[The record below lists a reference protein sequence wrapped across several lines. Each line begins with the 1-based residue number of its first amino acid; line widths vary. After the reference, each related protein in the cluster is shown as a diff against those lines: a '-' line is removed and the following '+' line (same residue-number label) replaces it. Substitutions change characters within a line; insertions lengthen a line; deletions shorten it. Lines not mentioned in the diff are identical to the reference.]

1 LRVKQFV
8 IAVKIFAFLSL
19 LFVPSILLVLGLGYL
34 LGETRNG
41 FFGVIGITVFMIN
54 LIYVFTGAR
63 RARLWRK
70 LNAIAGT
77 RLRG

>member
-1 LRVKQFV
+1 MKQIV

-34 LGETRNG
+34 VRETTNG
-41 FFGVIGITVFMIN
+41 FFGFVGITVFMIN
-54 LIYVFTGAR
+54 MAYVFTGER
-63 RARLWRK
+63 RVRLWRK

-77 RLRG
+77 QVRG

>member
-1 LRVKQFV
+1 MKQFV
-8 IAVKIFAFLSL
+8 IFAKIFAFLSL

-34 LGETRNG
+34 IGETRNG
-41 FFGVIGITVFMIN
+41 FFGFVGITVFMIN
-54 LIYVFTGAR
+54 LAYVFTGAR

-77 RLRG
+77 QVRG